1 MNVKQSVAHSKH
13 LINIMS
19 PLIHLYSHLVP
30 GYKFLIDEQHSKKR
44 SMFEDTPPAYLEAA
58 GKGWGFGCGVS
69 RALWSLPQVNHHL
82 DSPVICRLER
92 HHVRARPCEDACTNI
107 FLMESAWDKFA
118 THGPLR
124 KQNFGVERRG
134 SFSGSTL
141 WCLNC
146 DPDRKNVVS
155 GHRCNSWV

>member
-58 GKGWGFGCGVS
+58 GKG
-69 RALWSLPQVNHHL
+69 
-82 DSPVICRLER
+82 
-92 HHVRARPCEDACTNI
+92 
-107 FLMESAWDKFA
+107 
-118 THGPLR
+118 
-124 KQNFGVERRG
+124 
-134 SFSGSTL
+134 
-141 WCLNC
+141 
-146 DPDRKNVVS
+146 
-155 GHRCNSWV
+155 